1 MVREFI
7 ANVLVLGG
15 GILAKKNQRF
25 RFLFPVLA
33 LMGFLPVSPQQL
45 THDVAVVNI
54 EVPVRV
60 YDGNRFVDSLTIDDF
75 EVYEN
80 GVLQKVEAV
89 YLVRKTD
96 VVNYFG
102 GIPVVPNAVSKVPE
116 YRLKTDP
123 AIKKRVFLLYFEMDE
138 YPPQTGEALDYLFEN
153 VLIETDVVLIV
164 TPNEQWKITM
174 SAEKMAQRM
183 ELAEELK
190 SRLKKSLGKSGLSC
204 EST

>member
-1 MVREFI
+1 MSWFY
-7 ANVLVLGG
+7 GG

-33 LMGFLPVSPQQL
+33 FMGFFPGSPQQL

-80 GVLQKVEAV
+80 DVLQKVEAV
-89 YLVRKTD
+89 YLVNKTD
-96 VVNYFG
+96 VFNYFG
-102 GIPVVPNAVSKVPE
+102 
-116 YRLKTDP
+116 RDP
-123 AIKKRVFLLYFEMDE
+123 GRSQRRQQDSCNIALRTIRTIKKRVFLLYFEMDE

-174 SAEKMAQRM
+174 DAEKMSQT
-183 ELAEELK
+183 EGVGGGNEEPA
-190 SRLKKSLGKSGLSC
+190 
-204 EST
+204 